1 MKPNL
6 FNNTLLAVGVAAA
19 LGVSSTAMAATA
31 SGPVS
36 GGAAAIKNV
45 ATAVYKVG
53 TDTNAQLQPKVE
65 SNEVIVS
72 ISETANFS
80 LVATTD
86 KTVDEKNVDIA
97 ATPNTSTKFDHLLT
111 NNGNVTDTYTITTT
125 DTNSSIVTKEPDYK
139 LGVAEITYTV
149 DVSKLTQAEK
159 DDLVAKNTAS
169 VMSISGNTATGT
181 IPNGDKI
188 TLLPGLEAAL
198 SYQAATGDQTGGD
211 IGVGTLTATSA
222 FITKVDPTKQ
232 TLTNE
237 NQSIVKLP
245 VFKIEKSAICQ
256 GKTDCNSLDLN
267 ATDTDI
273 DYSIKVT
280 NVKTDYSVDA
290 DNFIIRDV
298 LPKGMTLIEGSI
310 KVQGQNVPPNSNFYT
325 ITKTADDRQIVQ
337 GSVPNLKVGTNLT
350 ITFKVKVDK
359 TVLRAAGTATNH
371 AAVYDNYNDT
381 KPNPDISNGFDI
393 ADSTDDTLDTPTN
406 RPNLPDGIEGDG
418 NIGGDTAPIIT
429 FTDRDLSISAG
440 KTAEVPVQGEVTYS
454 HTITNKGNENE
465 GGTTRPITITLTDPT
480 TGNSLS
486 IDETEGKKPYYST
499 DDGVTKLPL
508 EKNTD
513 GTYKLPST
521 VVLIPNKAADGATST
536 TGSTVE
542 IGYTVKS
549 DGTSE
554 GEIGTANN
562 NIGLTETSSVIL
574 KPAVVAGIDAPT
586 KTVSNTTTIQ
596 GLKLEKLVAV
606 VSATGIEN
614 LTCPTDTSGLTFGK
628 GTDIKA
634 KPYDCIVYKV
644 TATNTF
650 TTKGLT
656 AVTLSDDQTQW
667 NKQASYQADLKGLI
681 GGSTTGVIDNIPDIK
696 TTFATLPAK
705 GNGTMT
711 FSIKVRP

>member
-1 MKPNL
+1 MKSNT
-6 FNNTLLAVGVAAA
+6 FNYSLLAVGVAT
-19 LGVSSTAMAATA
+19 LMGLSTGAMAATPT
-31 SGPVS
+31 SGPVI
-36 GGAAAIKNV
+36 GGAAAIENV
-45 ATAVYKVG
+45 ATAKYKVG
-53 TDTNAQLQPKVE
+53 TDTNFQPEVT
-65 SNEVIVS
+65 SNKVIVS

-86 KTVDEKNVDIA
+86 SVVDEKNVDIA
-97 ATPNTSTKFDHLLT
+97 ATPNTTTKFNHTLA
-111 NNGNVTDTYTITTT
+111 NIGNVTDTYTITTT
-125 DTNSSIVTKEPDYK
+125 NTDSSIVTKVPNYF
-139 LGVAEITYTV
+139 LGVANITYTV

-169 VMSISGNTATGT
+169 GMSISGNTATGT
-181 IPNGDKI
+181 IPNGNKI

-198 SYQAATGDQTGGD
+198 SYQAATGDQKGGY
-211 IGVGTLTATSA
+211 IGVGTLTVTSA
-222 FITKVDPTKQ
+222 FITKADPTKQ

-237 NQSIVKLP
+237 NQSIVSLP

-371 AAVYDNYNDT
+371 AAVYDHYNDT
-381 KPNPDISNGFDI
+381 KPNPDIATGFDI